1 MANNEPDRTNSSS
14 TTLERGLG
22 VLDRSWDAQ
31 WALRLICLVLFL
43 DMAMIVRTNR
53 GLWQWLPED
62 KALLSDVGWIALTV
76 VSFSTIVAIVMPVI
90 LTFLQQLMFALW
102 DLAPRFHLFTS
113 SEPLPYRRNLGD
125 APTYTFHDLALS
137 ERDEF
142 LYRLYTADRQR
153 KETAR
158 RSRVRA
164 GELTATAIL
173 AALADWLVAQQ
184 WPGSIGVI
192 NGLWPFLGDY
202 ALLVL
207 AVVLLSSL
215 FMLKWAW
222 FPPYKPDE
230 IYFPPLDRQLREE
243 ERRKK
248 ELYKK

>member
-1 MANNEPDRTNSSS
+1 MGKNEPDRTNSPS
-14 TTLERGLG
+14 TTLEKGLG

-43 DMAMIVRTNR
+43 DMAMIMRTER

-62 KALLSDVGWIALTV
+62 KALLSDVGWIALTI

-90 LTFLQQLMFALW
+90 LTLLQQLVFALW
-102 DLAPRFHLFTS
+102 HLVPGFHFLTR
-113 SEPLPYRRNLGD
+113 SETPYRRSLGNV
-125 APTYTFHDLALS
+125 PIYEFHDLALS

-142 LYRLYTADRQR
+142 LYQLYKAERQR
-153 KETAR
+153 KEAIR
-158 RSRVRA
+158 RSRIRD
-164 GELTATAIL
+164 GELTATALL
-173 AALADWLVAQQ
+173 AALADWLIAHQ
-184 WPGSIGVI
+184 WQGSIGI
-192 NGLWPFLGDY
+192 ISGLLPILGDY

-207 AVVLLSSL
+207 TIVLLSGL

-243 ERRKK
+243 EEKQKK
-248 ELYKK
+248 LYKK